1 MWLIVI
7 GVLLILLKLA
17 EFGPFGELSWWWVL
31 APFGAA
37 VLWWE
42 FADKSGY
49 TKRKEMEKLDERK
62 EARRQRSV
70 DAIGQGDKQRKRR

>member
-7 GVLLILLKLA
+7 GVLLLLLKLG
-17 EFGPFGELSWWWVL
+17 EVGPVGDLSWWWVL
-31 APFGAA
+31 SPFLAA

-42 FADKSGY
+42 FADKTGY

-62 EARRQRSV
+62 EARRQKSMV
-70 DAIGQGDKQRKRR
+70 AMGKDEKTRRRR